1 MKKLKIAK
9 KKISREDNVHK
20 YFSEKELETTAKE
33 VAYIKTHLE
42 EYKKNNNWNDLKSN
56 ILDK

>member
-20 YFSEKELETTAKE
+20 YFSEKELKETAKE
-33 VAYIKTHLE
+33 LTYIKTHLE
-42 EYKKNNNWNDLKSN
+42 EYKRNNNCNVLKSI